1 MKKVIATVAASA
13 LAAGALAG
21 QSLGAGSKTVQVKD
35 NLFAPTK
42 VTVTRGTT
50 VRWTWKGK
58 APHNVTITKGPV
70 KFHSSTT
77 TKGSFSK
84 KLTKA
89 GTYSI
94 LCTIHAPN
102 MKMTVTVK

>member
-1 MKKVIATVAASA
+1 MKKLIATAAASA
-13 LAAGALAG
+13 LAVGVLAG
-21 QSLGAGSKTVQVKD
+21 PSVGAASKTVQVKD
-35 NLFAPTK
+35 NLFTPTK
-42 VTVTRGTT
+42 LTVTKGTT
-50 VRWTWKGK
+50 LRWAWKGK
-58 APHNVTITKGPV
+58 APHNVTVTKGPV
-70 KFHSSTT
+70 KFHSSTMA
-77 TKGSFSK
+77 KGSFQK